1 MHLHRQARFPPELA
15 FTEAMPETQQV
26 LMFMLAGVLLNLTPG
41 PDVLYIVN
49 QSLRGGVQRGLVA
62 AWGITAGCFLHV
74 AAAALGLGVVL
85 ATSADAFNL
94 IKWMGA
100 AYLVWMGGRL
110 LWRTSS
116 AHGDGAMAQ
125 EQSVM
130 DHSGRHL
137 YGPASKEMTGLL
149 AVFFGAFATN
159 ALNPKVALFF
169 LAFVPQFIPAQA
181 PDPTWSFVLLGCLF
195 NLNSLLVCMG
205 WALAASWLARRAQGM
220 QRVMHHMDRL
230 AGLLF
235 VGFGLKLALTD
246 APSH

>member
-1 MHLHRQARFPPELA
+1 
-15 FTEAMPETQQV
+15 MPETQQV

-169 LAFVPQFIPAQA
+169 WPLCRNSSRRRRLTRPGLLCSWAACSISTVCWCAWAGPWPPLGWLAGPKACSASCTTWTGWPAC
-181 PDPTWSFVLLGCLF
+181 CL
-195 NLNSLLVCMG
+195 S
-205 WALAASWLARRAQGM
+205 ALA
-220 QRVMHHMDRL
+220 
-230 AGLLF
+230 
-235 VGFGLKLALTD
+235 
-246 APSH
+246 

>member
-1 MHLHRQARFPPELA
+1 
-15 FTEAMPETQQV
+15 MPETQQV

-74 AAAALGLGVVL
+74 AGAALGLGAIL
-85 ATSADAFNL
+85 AASADAFNL

-100 AYLVWMGGRL
+100 AYLLWIGGRL
-110 LWRTSS
+110 LWRTSTT
-116 AHGDGAMAQ
+116 HGDVAMAQ

-130 DHSGRHL
+130 GHSDQYL
-137 YGPASKEMTGLL
+137 DGPASKEATGLL

-181 PDPTWSFVLLGCLF
+181 PDPAWSFVLLGCLF
-195 NLNSLLVCMG
+195 NLNSSLVCMG
-205 WALAASWLARRAQGM
+205 WALAASWLARRAQGLQRGM
-220 QRVMHHMDRL
+220 QHLDRL

-235 VGFGLKLALTD
+235 VGFGLKLALTE
-246 APSH
+246 AQSH

>member
-1 MHLHRQARFPPELA
+1 
-15 FTEAMPETQQV
+15 
-26 LMFMLAGVLLNLTPG
+26 MLAGVLLNLTPG

-62 AWGITAGCFLHV
+62 AWGITAGCFVHV
-74 AAAALGLGVVL
+74 AAAALGLGAVL

-100 AYLVWMGGRL
+100 AYLLWMGGRL
-110 LWRTSS
+110 LWRTSQ
-116 AHGDGAMAQ
+116 AAGDEVAVSPQTMAVPPR
-125 EQSVM
+125 ESLPGEVTRL
-130 DHSGRHL
+130 H
-137 YGPASKEMTGLL
+137 

-181 PDPTWSFVLLGCLF
+181 ADPAWSFVLLGCLF

-205 WALAASWLARRAQGM
+205 WALAASWLARKAHWLQRGM
-220 QRVMHHMDRL
+220 RHLDRL

-235 VGFGLKLALTD
+235 SGFGLKLALTD
-246 APSH
+246 PPSH